1 MCVTKNFFISIVRDE
16 LLKMNN
22 FRKKKKW
29 RKKDRLSTEF
39 FSHHYYYYSNRI
51 TNLNIRIIGN
61 YSNEILAR
69 YNSATTFLII
79 LYKLFLFLRIEL
91 FNLIRKYFLIGN
103 IIHSLIGNKYD
114 IIIIDIILYDFF
126 FKLITRCTTT
136 RRGIKRECGII
147 INHEVIYCFEMRLIE

>member
-1 MCVTKNFFISIVRDE
+1 MKKYQKNFFISIVRDE

-22 FRKKKKW
+22 FRKKKW

-126 FKLITRCTTT
+126 F
-136 RRGIKRECGII
+136 
-147 INHEVIYCFEMRLIE
+147 

>member
-1 MCVTKNFFISIVRDE
+1 MEEEGSFIDRVFFH
-16 LLKMNN
+16 
-22 FRKKKKW
+22 
-29 RKKDRLSTEF
+29 T
-39 FSHHYYYYSNRI
+39 
-51 TNLNIRIIGN
+51 II
-61 YSNEILAR
+61 I
-69 YNSATTFLII
+69 II
-79 LYKLFLFLRIEL
+79 LTVSRILIFGLLGTIVTRFWPGITRRQLFWLRLHKLFLFLRIEL

>member
-1 MCVTKNFFISIVRDE
+1 MEEEGSFIDRVFFH
-16 LLKMNN
+16 
-22 FRKKKKW
+22 
-29 RKKDRLSTEF
+29 T
-39 FSHHYYYYSNRI
+39 
-51 TNLNIRIIGN
+51 II
-61 YSNEILAR
+61 I
-69 YNSATTFLII
+69 II
-79 LYKLFLFLRIEL
+79 LTVSRILIFGLLETIVTRFWPGTTRRQLFWLRLHKLFLFLRIEL
-91 FNLIRKYFLIGN
+91 FILIRKYFLIGN

>member
-1 MCVTKNFFISIVRDE
+1 MKKYQRMCVTKNFFISIVRDE

-29 RKKDRLSTEF
+29 RKKDRLSIEF
-39 FSHHYYYYSNRI
+39 FSHHYYYHSNRI

-69 YNSATTFLII
+69 YNSATIFLII

-126 FKLITRCTTT
+126 F
-136 RRGIKRECGII
+136 
-147 INHEVIYCFEMRLIE
+147 